1 MSKSVKNLTEKMEKL
16 RVKFDRVAYRKAYDA
31 VYFKKTVACPRC
43 GEVKVKHML
52 SRHMKTKKC
61 ERAALR
67 TEDQRSSGR

>member
-1 MSKSVKNLTEKMEKL
+1 MSKSVKNLTEKMQKL

-43 GEVKVKHML
+43 GGLKVKHML

-61 ERAALR
+61 ERVAQLK
-67 TEDQRSSGR
+67 SS